1 MHLRSKTPKDINYFK
16 DKAGFTSHWNPA
28 GLSGS
33 LNSLSS
39 IPGTQ
44 FYPES
49 YPGFSHNFAT
59 GFATDFSKNS
69 VTLMERCIQVYDNA
83 PVGYFTLSEKGIICE
98 TNTTG
103 ANLLN
108 ISVKAV
114 KGMEFAGFILPDFKS
129 DFVRHCQEV
138 VEKGTRQTCDLKLLG
153 SRKQCFFGRLESV
166 LEPGYSRGE
175 RLIRTTLSDI
185 TQRRRTESALEISE
199 AQQQTVTELGHLAL
213 AGTELSSLFDAALI
227 RVTDTLRLD
236 LGELLEWQPD
246 CRQFLVR
253 ATQGWKKGLANCK
266 RIKGGRASQS
276 GFTMLSGGPVLVKD
290 MGSETRF
297 QSPLPGFS
305 DHAVVS
311 GMTVIIG
318 KPDSPFGVIG
328 VHSSKKRKFKKNDI
342 IFLQS
347 VAHILASAVKQENS
361 RTVLENSEKRLQV
374 LSSHLLTAQEEER
387 KKVAYMLHD
396 DLGQS
401 LTLLKLQIK
410 AIEMKIGKDS
420 DGVKSD
426 CRHARENISRTIE
439 NVREISHSLTPSV
452 LKDLGL
458 SAALQWLFEDFAK
471 YFKVHIKVDMA
482 DMNKRL
488 VQKSKILVY
497 RIFQEAFTNI
507 VRHAGADQI
516 WVWVV
521 RQKRCYRFTI
531 QDNGT
536 GFDVNDLQ
544 ANSLTENGMGLTA
557 MNERVRMLGGQ
568 LRIETPKQG
577 GTRLCF
583 EMPDSSGEPES

>member
-1 MHLRSKTPKDINYFK
+1 
-16 DKAGFTSHWNPA
+16 
-28 GLSGS
+28 
-33 LNSLSS
+33 
-39 IPGTQ
+39 
-44 FYPES
+44 
-49 YPGFSHNFAT
+49 
-59 GFATDFSKNS
+59 
-69 VTLMERCIQVYDNA
+69 MERCLQVYDNA
-83 PVGYFTLSEKGIICE
+83 PVGYFMLSEKGIICE

-108 ISVKAV
+108 INIKAV
-114 KGMEFAGFILPDFKS
+114 KGIEFAGFILPDFKS

-138 VEKGTRQTCDLKLLG
+138 VEKGTRQTCVLKLLG

-166 LEPGYSRGE
+166 LESGYTRGS

-185 TQRRRTESALEISE
+185 TQKRRTESALEISE
-199 AQQQTVTELGHLAL
+199 AQQRTVTELGHLAL
-213 AGTELSSLFDAALI
+213 AGTELSALFDAALI

-236 LGELLEWQPD
+236 LGELLEWQPG
-246 CRQFLVR
+246 CEQFLVR
-253 ATQGWKKGLANCK
+253 ATQGWKKGLTNCK
-266 RIKGGRASQS
+266 QIRGGRASQS
-276 GFTMLSGGPVLVKD
+276 GFTMLSGRPVLVKD

-305 DHAVVS
+305 DHEVVS

-361 RTVLENSEKRLQV
+361 RTVLENSENRLQI

-401 LTLLKLQIK
+401 LTLLKLQIR
-410 AIEMKIGKDS
+410 AIEMKICKDS

-426 CRHARENISRTIE
+426 CKHAMKNISRTIE

-471 YFKVHIKVDMA
+471 HFKVHIQANMA
-482 DMNKRL
+482 KIDKRL
-488 VQKSKILVY
+488 VQESKILVF

-507 VRHAGADQI
+507 VKHAGADQI

-521 RQKRCYRFTI
+521 RQKGGYRFTI

-544 ANSLTENGMGLTA
+544 ANGMTEAGLGLTA

-568 LRIETPKQG
+568 LQIETPRQG
-577 GTRLCF
+577 GTRLWF
-583 EMPDSSGEPES
+583 EIPDAKGKPDS